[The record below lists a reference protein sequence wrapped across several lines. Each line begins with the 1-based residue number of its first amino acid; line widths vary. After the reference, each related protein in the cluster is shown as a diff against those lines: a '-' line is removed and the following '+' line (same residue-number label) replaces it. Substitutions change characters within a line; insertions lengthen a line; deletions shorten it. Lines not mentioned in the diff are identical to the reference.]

1 MLVYASIIYMK
12 TAKLV
17 RLEKIYKHVL
27 ILPIYAV
34 SLCILNISNLFLK
47 LPYQIYFSI
56 FVFISLAAIAFE
68 RVVSFLI
75 LREKHKM
82 EVWKILSK

>member
-1 MLVYASIIYMK
+1 MLVYASIMYMK

-34 SLCILNISNLFLK
+34 SLFVLSISNLFLK
-47 LPYQIYFSI
+47 LPSQTYCSI
-56 FVFISLAAIAFE
+56 LVFISLAAIAFE

-82 EVWKILSK
+82 QVWEILSK

>member
-1 MLVYASIIYMK
+1 MYMK

-17 RLEKIYKHVL
+17 RLEKIYKRVL

-34 SLCILNISNLFLK
+34 SLFVLSISNLFLK